1 MNTLVPRPFSFPET
15 PFVPVQT
22 RQEILA
28 DLTTTRI
35 VSACAKVALLVLD
48 PTRRPSLPTR
58 REAVD
63 FLDFLDK
70 NCDKQI
76 QTLERNLK

>member
-1 MNTLVPRPFSFPET
+1 MTMLVPRTLSFPET
-15 PFVPVQT
+15 PLVPVQT
-22 RQEILA
+22 REELLA
-28 DLTTTRI
+28 DLTANRI
-35 VSACAKVALLVLD
+35 VSTCAKVALLILD

-63 FLDFLDK
+63 FFNFLDK

-76 QTLERNLK
+76 QTLERSLK